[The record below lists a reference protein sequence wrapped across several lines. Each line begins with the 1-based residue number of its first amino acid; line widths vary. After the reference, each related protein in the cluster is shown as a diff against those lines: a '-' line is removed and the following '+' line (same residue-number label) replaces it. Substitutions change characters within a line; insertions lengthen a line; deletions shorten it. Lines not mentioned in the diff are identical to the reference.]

1 MMQPRERRGCDVCG
15 RDAVEQ
21 LYDQRF
27 ARFDDA
33 SGLDGYAVVACTH
46 CGFVYADLLPGQ
58 EVFDRYYRDL
68 SKYESHDNEGEVVPW
83 KAVIHRSIVADLSER
98 LPDRTISI
106 LDVGSSSGHLISL
119 FKQAGYHDAIGFDPS
134 PRCRELARQRYDVEV
149 INTSISQ
156 MAFGGRRF
164 DLILM
169 ASVLEHLRDLERT
182 LGELRGLLR
191 EGGAIWLEVP
201 DAARFA
207 DYVLSPFQQ
216 FSLEHINFFTL
227 QTLERL
233 MQRVGF
239 RTASS
244 WPTIRRVGSM
254 DDPGLDGLFVRDEP
268 SDVATVDAAGVAAV
282 RSYVAGSEQLERTLC
297 RRLGA
302 LAQHSEPVIVWGTGS
317 LTLHL
322 LNDPVFSRLNIVA
335 FVDSNANYQG
345 KTIRGVPILA
355 PSALRDRDE
364 QILIVT
370 HAAQEEILDVIRNRY
385 GLTNPV
391 TLFLGD
397 DAPAAAG
404 DAARLSSKSRRA
416 AISATAIPT
425 TSQ

>member
-1 MMQPRERRGCDVCG
+1 
-15 RDAVEQ
+15 
-21 LYDQRF
+21 
-27 ARFDDA
+27 
-33 SGLDGYAVVACTH
+33 
-46 CGFVYADLLPGQ
+46 
-58 EVFDRYYRDL
+58 
-68 SKYESHDNEGEVVPW
+68 
-83 KAVIHRSIVADLSER
+83 
-98 LPDRTISI
+98 
-106 LDVGSSSGHLISL
+106 
-119 FKQAGYHDAIGFDPS
+119 
-134 PRCRELARQRYDVEV
+134 
-149 INTSISQ
+149 

-182 LGELRGLLR
+182 LSELRGLLR

-268 SDVATVDAAGVAAV
+268 LGVTISDAAGVAAV

-297 RRLGA
+297 RRLED
-302 LAQHSEPVIVWGTGS
+302 LAQHHEPVIVWGTGS

-322 LNDPVFSRLNIVA
+322 MNDPVFSRLNIVA

-355 PSALRDRDE
+355 PSALRDREE

-385 GLTNPV
+385 GLSNRV

-397 DAPAAAG
+397 DAPAAAPN
-404 DAARLSSKSRRA
+404 AEPA
-416 AISATAIPT
+416 PF
-425 TSQ
+425 